1 MNLIMQILLKLSET
15 LLTPSTLLLLS
26 IIIFYFYNKNKKIIL
41 MQKMISGGSV
51 NSAIE
56 LTLSQIVL
64 GIIGGVI
71 ASVLLGLLGIVFDEN
86 SSIILIFYI
95 SLILMVISPRYICFS
110 YSGAILGMISIVIK
124 LLNYF
129 GVGFDGQT
137 FLMVNVMY
145 LMMFVGIMH
154 IVEGILVMVD
164 GDRGAIPVFTE
175 RDGKILGGYS
185 FKRYWIM
192 PISIFIVLSSNGVRL
207 FNTDII
213 TDMPLW
219 WPIINAPSSVILAGG
234 FLGISLLSLFGVIG
248 YSSATFT
255 KSKRKKAISSG
266 IHILSFGILLV
277 LVSQI
282 ARFGLIGEIIVV
294 IFAPL
299 AHEFMLR
306 IQTLKEEKGTPK
318 YVSDNQGLMILEI
331 SEESRFNEFGIEVG
345 SRILDVNNK
354 EFNSEAEIYNI
365 LKENLYNADF
375 NIMDSQENLKNIKFR
390 HKKGERLGVVLVPKC
405 VKKEE
410 VLEIDNVNFKELLEE
425 IKKKNEK

>member
-1 MNLIMQILLKLSET
+1 MTLIMQILLKLSQT

-26 IIIFYFYNKNKKIIL
+26 ITIFYFYNKNKKTIL

-71 ASVLLGLLGIVFDEN
+71 ASILLGAIGVVFDEN
-86 SSIILIFYI
+86 SSIVLIFYI
-95 SLILMVISPRYICFS
+95 SLILMIISPRYICFS

-129 GVGFDGQT
+129 GVSFNGQT

-154 IVEGILVMVD
+154 IVEGILVIVD
-164 GDRGAIPVFTE
+164 GDRGAVPIFAE
-175 RDGKILGGYS
+175 KDGKILGGYS

-213 TDMPLW
+213 TDMPIW
-219 WPIINAPSSVILAGG
+219 WPIIKAHGNVALAGA
-234 FLGISLLSLFGVIG
+234 LGITLLSLFGVIG
-248 YSSATFT
+248 YSSITFT
-255 KSKRKKAISSG
+255 KSKREKAISSG
-266 IHILSFGILLV
+266 IHILLFGILLT

-282 ARFGLIGEIIVV
+282 ARLGLIGEIIVV

-299 AHEFMLR
+299 AHELMLR
-306 IQTLKEEKGTPK
+306 IQVLKEERKAPK
-318 YVSDNQGLMILEI
+318 YVSDDKGLIILEVAEG
-331 SEESRFNEFGIEVG
+331 SKFSEFGIKAG

-354 EFNSEAEIYNI
+354 NFNSEAEIYNI
-365 LKENLYNADF
+365 IRENLYNADF
-375 NIMDSQENLKNIKFR
+375 SIIDQNGDLKKIKFR
-390 HKKGERLGVVLVPKC
+390 HKKGDRLGVVLVPKN

-410 VLEIDNVNFKELLEE
+410 IVEINNVDFKEILEN
-425 IKKKNEK
+425 IKKAKKQ

>member
-1 MNLIMQILLKLSET
+1 MNLIMQVLLKLSET

-71 ASVLLGLLGIVFDEN
+71 ASILLGLLGIVFDAN

-137 FLMVNVMY
+137 FLTVNVMY

-207 FNTDII
+207 FNADII
-213 TDMPLW
+213 TDMPMW
-219 WPIINAPSSVILAGG
+219 WPIIKAPSSVIFAGS
-234 FLGISLLSLFGVIG
+234 LGISLLSLFGVIG
-248 YSSATFT
+248 YSSVTFT
-255 KSKRKKAISSG
+255 KSKREKSISSG
-266 IHILSFGILLV
+266 VHILSFGILLTV
-277 LVSQI
+277 VSQM
-282 ARFGLIGEIIVV
+282 ARFDLIGEIIVV

-306 IQTLKEEKGTPK
+306 IQAMKEEKGTPK
-318 YVSDNQGLMILEI
+318 YVSNNQGLMILEI
-331 SEESRFNEFGIEVG
+331 SEESKFNEFGIRTG
-345 SRILDVNNK
+345 STILDVNNEK
-354 EFNSEAEIYNI
+354 FNSETELYNI
-365 LKENLYNADF
+365 IRENLYNADF
-375 NIMDSQENLKNIKFR
+375 NVMDQNGNLKKVKFR
-390 HKKGERLGVVLVPKC
+390 HKKGNRLGVVLVPKS

-410 VLEIDNVNFKELLEE
+410 IVEINDVNFKEVLENINKE
-425 IKKKNEK
+425 KKE

>member
-26 IIIFYFYNKNKKIIL
+26 IIIFYFYNKNKKTIL

-71 ASVLLGLLGIVFDEN
+71 ASVLLGLLGIVFDAN

-124 LLNYF
+124 LLNYS
-129 GVGFDGQT
+129 GVSFNGQT
-137 FLMVNVMY
+137 FLKVNVMY

-154 IVEGILVMVD
+154 IVEGILVMID
-164 GDRGAIPVFTE
+164 GDRGAIPVFAE

-213 TDMPLW
+213 TDMPIW
-219 WPIINAPSSVILAGG
+219 WPIIKAPSSTFFAGT
-234 FLGISLLSLFGVIG
+234 LGISLLSLFGVIG
-248 YSSATFT
+248 YSSVTFT
-255 KSKRKKAISSG
+255 KSKKEKAISSG
-266 IHILSFGILLV
+266 IHILLFGILLI

-282 ARFGLIGEIIVV
+282 ARLGLIGEIIVV

-299 AHEFMLR
+299 AHELMLES
-306 IQTLKEEKGTPK
+306 QALKEERKIPK
-318 YVSDNQGLMILEI
+318 YVSNNEGVMILEV
-331 SEESRFNEFGIEVG
+331 SEESKFNEFGIKAG

-354 EFNSEAEIYNI
+354 NFNSEAEIYNI
-365 LKENLYNADF
+365 IRENLYNADF
-375 NIMDSQENLKNIKFR
+375 NILDSKGNLKEVKFR
-390 HKKGERLGVVLVPKC
+390 HKKGDRLGIVLVPKS
-405 VKKEE
+405 VKKDEMVE
-410 VLEIDNVNFKELLEE
+410 INDVDFREILEN
-425 IKKKNEK
+425 IKKENKE

>member
-219 WPIINAPSSVILAGG
+219 WPIINAPSSLFFAGS
-234 FLGISLLSLFGVIG
+234 LGISMLSLFGVIG
-248 YSSATFT
+248 YSSVTFT
-255 KSKRKKAISSG
+255 KSKREKAISSG
-266 IHILSFGILLV
+266 VHILSFGILLT

-282 ARFGLIGEIIVV
+282 ARLGLIGEIIVV

-299 AHEFMLR
+299 AHEFMLK
-306 IQTLKEEKGTPK
+306 IQVLKEERKTPK
-318 YVSDNQGLMILEI
+318 YVSNNEGVIILEV
-331 SEESRFNEFGIEVG
+331 SEESKFNEFGIKAG

-354 EFNSEAEIYNI
+354 NFNSEADIYKI
-365 LKENLYNADF
+365 IRENLYNADF
-375 NIMDSQENLKNIKFR
+375 NIIDSKGDLKKIKFR
-390 HKKGERLGVVLVPKC
+390 HKKGDRLGVVLVPKY
-405 VKKEE
+405 VKKDE
-410 VLEIDNVNFKELLEE
+410 VVEINNVDFREILEN
-425 IKKKNEK
+425 IKKENKK